1 MTADLE
7 RFSTLDF
14 FFFAITFLLSSA
26 IGLYYGFLSRRTANT
41 REEYLLGGRKMGLLP
56 ITASL
61 VATVVSGSTVLGHT
75 TEVYAFGTQAWLL
88 FFAFS
93 GMSVIALKIYLPVF
107 LEIGELSSFK
117 YLELRFSRSVRL
129 FASGLFTLTSLL
141 FLPVTV
147 YVPALAF
154 HEVSGLSVHLITGL
168 LTLLCVS
175 YTAIG
180 GIKAVVWTD
189 VLQITLTVLSSATVA
204 IVGINQVG
212 GLEKVWRTADQGG
225 RLIFFNWNPDPTA
238 RSTALQYFISMTVVA
253 VYQIGI
259 NQTSI
264 QRFLALSDMRK
275 IRFAIWGLTI
285 AFSLILFLSQ
295 TIGTVIYATYEAC
308 DPFRSGQ
315 VQKIDQI
322 LPHYIEHTA
331 SIFPG
336 FTGIFIA
343 GIFSASLSSTS
354 SFLNTLSGSIYDDFL
369 AQRFFHTA
377 TESRASNIVKL
388 IVVLLGILQ
397 MFLLLLIEKLGTIF
411 NMTVQM
417 MNLATA
423 ALLGLFTLGMLS
435 RRVNNKGALCG
446 STVSILVVVML
457 IVGGQYKKP
466 DPMLP
471 LRTDGCDLGAS
482 NATNSLLLMDGLTTI
497 TMMPPLPSSLY
508 EEAAEDIPWIFRIHF
523 LYHALIGFILNLLV
537 GYTVSLLTGGN
548 RIPVNEKLLAKFLRK
563 KSHHSAG
570 EEEEKKALK
579 SEEIR
584 ENGKVIIFQQNIL
597 NNNKSIKK

>member
-1 MTADLE
+1 
-7 RFSTLDF
+7 
-14 FFFAITFLLSSA
+14 
-26 IGLYYGFLSRRTANT
+26 
-41 REEYLLGGRKMGLLP
+41 
-56 ITASL
+56 
-61 VATVVSGSTVLGHT
+61 
-75 TEVYAFGTQAWLL
+75 
-88 FFAFS
+88 
-93 GMSVIALKIYLPVF
+93 MSV
-107 LEIGELSSFK
+107 
-117 YLELRFSRSVRL
+117 
-129 FASGLFTLTSLL
+129 
-141 FLPVTV
+141 
-147 YVPALAF
+147 
-154 HEVSGLSVHLITGL
+154 
-168 LTLLCVS
+168 
-175 YTAIG
+175 
-180 GIKAVVWTD
+180 
-189 VLQITLTVLSSATVA
+189 
-204 IVGINQVG
+204 VG
-212 GLEKVWRTADQGG
+212 T
-225 RLIFFNWNPDPTA
+225 
-238 RSTALQYFISMTVVA
+238 
-253 VYQIGI
+253 YQFGI

-411 NMTVQM
+411 KMTTHVYS
-417 MNLATA
+417 LSTSSI
-423 ALLGLFTLGMLS
+423 LGLFTLGMLS
-435 RRVNNKGALCG
+435 RKINTKGALCG
-446 STVSILVVVML
+446 STVSILVVVMV

-482 NATNSLLLMDGLTTI
+482 NTTNSLLLMDGLTTT
-497 TMMPPLPSSLY
+497 TMKPPLH

-523 LYHALIGFILNLLV
+523 LYHALIGFLLNLLV
-537 GYTVSLLTGGN
+537 GYTVSLFTGGN
-548 RIPVNEKLLAKFLRK
+548 RTPVDEKLLAKFLRK
-563 KSHHSAG
+563 KSHNSASEK
-570 EEEEKKALK
+570 EEEEALK
-579 SEEIR
+579 PIP
-584 ENGKVIIFQQNIL
+584 NPY
-597 NNNKSIKK
+597 NKTS